1 MDMSCAVFV
10 EVPVNIKP
18 ATALARPPN
27 CSCTA
32 PMRIVNE
39 SEINALWASCTNKTF
54 MPLLKDRLSVVGN
67 ENDGLIFDI
76 GGVDRSIHTP

>member
-1 MDMSCAVFV
+1 
-10 EVPVNIKP
+10 
-18 ATALARPPN
+18 
-27 CSCTA
+27 
-32 PMRIVNE
+32 MRIVNE